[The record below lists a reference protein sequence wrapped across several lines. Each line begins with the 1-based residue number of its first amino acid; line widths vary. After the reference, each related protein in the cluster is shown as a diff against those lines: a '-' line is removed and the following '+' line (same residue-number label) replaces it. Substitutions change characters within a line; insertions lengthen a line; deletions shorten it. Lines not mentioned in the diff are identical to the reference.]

1 MNPVRTITVL
11 IRTSATNRLAYCL
24 VFNFIYA
31 LKHHPMERPKKLL
44 VLTGGGDCPG
54 LNAVI
59 RGIAKRARKE
69 KDWEVYG
76 SIEAFNGVLN
86 EKQEIVKLTRKMTAG
101 IHVKGGTILKTTNK
115 GSPLKYPVE
124 KPDGS
129 MTFIDRT
136 NELVKKLKA
145 LKFDAVINIGGDGS
159 QKISKV
165 LYDKGIPIIGVPK
178 TIDNDLSAT
187 DMTFGFQTAV
197 QIATDSFDKLVTTA
211 ESHHRVMIM
220 EVMGRDAGWIAL
232 HTAIAGGAEIC
243 LIPEIPYDI
252 QKVLKRIE
260 LRYRAGRGFAHI
272 VVAEGAKPKDGGAV
286 SSTGE
291 KGSEHVRLGG
301 VAFQLSK
308 QLKDAGCKA
317 EIRETVLGHVQRGGT
332 PIAFDRVLATLF
344 GVKAFE
350 LVLEKKFGRMVS
362 FKDNNITSVS
372 LEAATKEYNFVNK
385 NSELVNAARGLGISF
400 GD

>member
-1 MNPVRTITVL
+1 MAKT
-11 IRTSATNRLAYCL
+11 
-24 VFNFIYA
+24 
-31 LKHHPMERPKKLL
+31 KKIL

-69 KDWEVYG
+69 KGWEVYG
-76 SIEAFNGVLN
+76 SIEAFNGVFN
-86 EKQEIVKLTRKMTAG
+86 EPQEIFRLTSQKTAG

-115 GSPLKYPVE
+115 GNPIKYPVPQ
-124 KPDGS
+124 PDGS
-129 MTFIDRT
+129 IKFIDRSE
-136 NELVKKLKA
+136 ELAKRLRD
-145 LKFDAVINIGGDGS
+145 LGFDAVINIGGDGS
-159 QKISKV
+159 QKISKA
-165 LYDKGIPIIGVPK
+165 LYEKGVPIIGVPK

-187 DMTFGFQTAV
+187 DVTFGFQTAV

-252 QKVLKRIE
+252 NKIVSRLN
-260 LRYRAGRGFAHI
+260 LRYKKGRGFANI
-272 VVAEGAKPKDGGAV
+272 VIAEGAKAKEGTIT
-286 SSTGE
+286 SSLND

-301 VAFQLSK
+301 VAYQLSR
-308 QLKDAGCKA
+308 QLKDFGCQA
-317 EIRETVLGHVQRGGT
+317 DIRETVLGHVQRGGT
-332 PIAFDRVLATLF
+332 PVAYDRVLASLY

-350 LVLEKKFGRMVS
+350 LVLEEKFGEMVA
-362 FKDNNITSVS
+362 FRNNQVTSVS
-372 LEAATKEYNFVNK
+372 LEEATKDYNFVGPD
-385 NSELVNAARGLGISF
+385 SYLIRAAKGLGISF

>member
-1 MNPVRTITVL
+1 MEKPKRVL
-11 IRTSATNRLAYCL
+11 I
-24 VFNFIYA
+24 
-31 LKHHPMERPKKLL
+31 
-44 VLTGGGDCPG
+44 LTGGGDCPG

-69 KDWEVYG
+69 RDWEVLG

-86 EKQEIVKLTRKMTAG
+86 EPLEIVKLTRSRTAG

-115 GSPLKYPVE
+115 ANPINFPVLQ
-124 KPDGS
+124 KDG
-129 MTFIDRT
+129 TTKFIDRSD
-136 NELVKKLKA
+136 ELVKKLKA
-145 LKFDAVINIGGDGS
+145 LKLDAVINIGGDGS
-159 QKISKV
+159 QKISKA
-165 LYDKGIPIIGVPK
+165 LFDRGIPIIGVPK

-187 DMTFGFQTAV
+187 DVTFGFQTAV

-252 QKVLKRIE
+252 KKLVKRIE
-260 LRYRAGRGFAHI
+260 LRYKKNRGFVNI
-272 VVAEGAKPKDGGAV
+272 VIAEGAKPKEGSITA
-286 SSTGE
+286 SEGE

-317 EIRETVLGHVQRGGT
+317 EIRETVLGHVQRGGS
-332 PIAFDRVLATLF
+332 PVAYDRVLATLF
-344 GVKAFE
+344 GVRAFE
-350 LVLEKKFGRMVS
+350 LALEKKFGRMVA
-362 FKDNNITSVS
+362 FRNNTISDVT
-372 LEAATKEYNFVNK
+372 LEEATKDYNFVK
-385 NSELVNAARGLGISF
+385 KDSYLIQAAKGLGISF

>member
-1 MNPVRTITVL
+1 
-11 IRTSATNRLAYCL
+11 
-24 VFNFIYA
+24 
-31 LKHHPMERPKKLL
+31 MEKIKKIL

-69 KDWEVYG
+69 KNWEVYG

-86 EKQEIVKLTRKMTAG
+86 EPQEIIRLTSSRTKG
-101 IHVKGGTILKTTNK
+101 IHIKGGTILKTTNK
-115 GSPLKYPVE
+115 ANPV
-124 KPDGS
+124 KFPVVQTDG
-129 MTFIDRT
+129 TTKFIDRSD
-136 NELVKKLKA
+136 ELVEKLKA

-159 QKISKV
+159 QKISKT
-165 LYDKGIPIIGVPK
+165 LFDKGIPIIGVPK
-178 TIDNDLSAT
+178 TIDNDLAAT
-187 DMTFGFQTAV
+187 DVTFGFQTAV

-252 QKVLKRIE
+252 HKLVKRLD
-260 LRYRAGRGFAHI
+260 LRYKKGRGFANI
-272 VVAEGAKPKDGGAV
+272 VIAEGAMPKKGTV
-286 SSTGE
+286 HSSSNDF
-291 KGSEHVRLGG
+291 GSEHVRLGG
-301 VAFQLSK
+301 VAYQLSK
-308 QLKDAGCKA
+308 QLKDAGCKF

-332 PIAFDRVLATLF
+332 PVAYDRVLATLF

-350 LVLEKKFGRMVS
+350 LIKEKHFGQMVA
-362 FKDNNITSVS
+362 FINNEITSVS
-372 LEAATKEYNFVNK
+372 LEEATKECSFVK
-385 NSELVNAARGLGISF
+385 KDSYLIQAAKGLSISF

>member
-1 MNPVRTITVL
+1 M
-11 IRTSATNRLAYCL
+11 
-24 VFNFIYA
+24 
-31 LKHHPMERPKKLL
+31 KKVL
-44 VLTGGGDCPG
+44 VLTGGGDAPG

-69 KDWEVYG
+69 KGWEVYG

-86 EKQEIVKLTRKMTAG
+86 EPQEIVRLTTKKTAG

-115 GSPLKYPVE
+115 ANPIKFPVTQ
-124 KPDGS
+124 PDGS
-129 MTFIDRT
+129 TKFEDRSD
-136 NELVKKLKA
+136 ELIRKLKD
-145 LKFDAVINIGGDGS
+145 LNLDAIINIGGDGS
-159 QKISKV
+159 QKISKI
-165 LYDKGIPIIGVPK
+165 LFDKGIPIIGVPK

-197 QIATDSFDKLVTTA
+197 QIATDSFDKLVSTA

-232 HTAIAGGAEIC
+232 HTAIAGGAEVC

-252 QKVLKRIE
+252 NKIVKRINM
-260 LRYRAGRGFAHI
+260 RYKGGRGFVNI
-272 VVAEGAKPKDGGAV
+272 VVAEGAKPKEGNIT
-286 SSTGE
+286 SSKSE
-291 KGSEHVRLGG
+291 QGSEHVRLGG
-301 VAFQLSK
+301 VAYQLSK
-308 QLKDAGCKA
+308 QLKDSGCKA

-332 PIAFDRVLATLF
+332 PIASDRILALMF

-350 LVLEKKFGRMVS
+350 LVLEGKFGQMVN
-362 FKDNNITSVS
+362 FRNNIVGSVS
-372 LEAATKEYNFVNK
+372 LDIATREYNFVNK
-385 NSELVNAARGLGISF
+385 NSQLVKTARGLGIGF

>member
-1 MNPVRTITVL
+1 M
-11 IRTSATNRLAYCL
+11 
-24 VFNFIYA
+24 
-31 LKHHPMERPKKLL
+31 KKVL

-69 KDWEVYG
+69 KNWEVYG

-86 EKQEIVKLTRKMTAG
+86 TPQEIIKLTRDRTAG
-101 IHVKGGTILKTTNK
+101 IHTKGGTILKTTNK
-115 GSPLKYPVE
+115 SNPIKFPVTQ
-124 KPDGS
+124 KDGS
-129 MTFIDRT
+129 VKFEDRSD
-136 NELVKKLKA
+136 ELVKKLKA
-145 LKFDAVINIGGDGS
+145 LGVDAVINIGGDGS

-165 LYDKGIPIIGVPK
+165 LFDKGIPVIGVPK

-197 QIATDSFDKLVTTA
+197 QIATDAFDKLVTTA
-211 ESHHRVMIM
+211 ESHHRTMIM

-252 QKVLKRIE
+252 EKLVKKIE
-260 LRYRAGRGFAHI
+260 TRYKNGRGFVNI
-272 VVAEGAKPKDGGAV
+272 VIAEGAKPKEGSITAAK
-286 SSTGE
+286 GE

-332 PIAFDRVLATLF
+332 PAAYDRVLALLF
-344 GVKAFE
+344 GVKAME
-350 LVLEKKFGRMVS
+350 LAIHGEFGKMVAFRNNTISYVS
-362 FKDNNITSVS
+362 FE
-372 LEAATKEYNFVNK
+372 EATREQNLVKR
-385 NSELVNAARGLGISF
+385 NSYLVQAAKGLGISF

>member
-1 MNPVRTITVL
+1 MKKIL
-11 IRTSATNRLAYCL
+11 I
-24 VFNFIYA
+24 
-31 LKHHPMERPKKLL
+31 
-44 VLTGGGDCPG
+44 LTGGGDAPG

-69 KDWEVYG
+69 KGWEVYG

-86 EKQEIVKLTRKMTAG
+86 EPQEIIKLTRRRTAG

-115 GSPLKYPVE
+115 ANPIKFPVTQ
-124 KPDGS
+124 PDG
-129 MTFIDRT
+129 TIKFEDRSG
-136 NELVKKLKA
+136 ELIKKLKA
-145 LKFDAVINIGGDGS
+145 LKFDAIINIGGDGS
-159 QKISKV
+159 QKISETLFK
-165 LYDKGIPIIGVPK
+165 KGIPIIGVPK

-232 HTAIAGGAEIC
+232 HTAIAGGAEVC
-243 LIPEIPYDI
+243 LIPEIPYNI
-252 QKVLKRIE
+252 EKIVKRINT
-260 LRYRAGRGFAHI
+260 RYKKGRGFVNI
-272 VVAEGAKPKDGGAV
+272 VIAEGAKPKQGTITA
-286 SSTGE
+286 STGE

-301 VAFQLSK
+301 VAYQLSK

-332 PIAFDRVLATLF
+332 PIASDRVLALLF

-350 LVLEKKFGRMVS
+350 LALENKFGRMVS
-362 FKDNNITSVS
+362 LKNNSVTSVT
-372 LEAATKEYNFVNK
+372 LAEATKDYHFVSK
-385 NSELVNAARGLGISF
+385 SSSLLKAAKGLGISF

>member
-1 MNPVRTITVL
+1 MKKIL
-11 IRTSATNRLAYCL
+11 I
-24 VFNFIYA
+24 
-31 LKHHPMERPKKLL
+31 
-44 VLTGGGDCPG
+44 LTGGGDCPG

-76 SIEAFNGVLN
+76 SIEAFNGVLH
-86 EKQEIVKLTRKMTAG
+86 EPQEIIKLTSKRTAG

-115 GSPLKYPVE
+115 GNPIKFPIQQ
-124 KPDGS
+124 PDG
-129 MTFIDRT
+129 TFKFVDRSD
-136 NELVKKLKA
+136 ELVKKLKE
-145 LKFDAVINIGGDGS
+145 LEFEAVINIGGDGS

-232 HTAIAGGAEIC
+232 HTAVAGGAEIC
-243 LIPEIPYDI
+243 LIPEIPYDVA
-252 QKVLKRIE
+252 KLVKRIDQ
-260 LRYRAGRGFAHI
+260 RYFKGRGFVNI
-272 VVAEGAKPKDGGAV
+272 VISEGAKPKAGAV
-286 SSTGE
+286 TASAGE
-291 KGSEHVRLGG
+291 RGSEHVRLGG
-301 VAFQLSK
+301 VAYQLSK

-332 PIAFDRVLATLF
+332 PSAFDRVLASTF

-350 LVLEKKFGRMVS
+350 LVLEKNFGRMVAL
-362 FKDNNITSVS
+362 KNNAITSVT
-372 LEAATKEYNFVNK
+372 LEEATREPNFVRTDTY
-385 NSELVNAARGLGISF
+385 LVKAAKGLGISF

>member
-1 MNPVRTITVL
+1 MT
-11 IRTSATNRLAYCL
+11 
-24 VFNFIYA
+24 
-31 LKHHPMERPKKLL
+31 KKIL

-59 RGIAKRARKE
+59 RGIAKRARRE

-86 EKQEIVKLTRKMTAG
+86 EPQEIIKLTSKRTAG
-101 IHVKGGTILKTTNK
+101 IHIKGGTILKTTNK
-115 GSPLKYPVE
+115 GNPIKYPVVL
-124 KPDGS
+124 PDG
-129 MTFIDRT
+129 TTRFEDRSD
-136 NELVKKLKA
+136 ELIKKLNE
-145 LKFDAVINIGGDGS
+145 LKFDAIINIGGDGS
-159 QKISKV
+159 QKISKA
-165 LYDKGIPIIGVPK
+165 LFEKGIPIIGVPK

-187 DMTFGFQTAV
+187 DLTFGFQTAV

-252 QKVLKRIE
+252 NKLVNRIDSWYKR
-260 LRYRAGRGFAHI
+260 GRGFANI
-272 VVAEGAKPKDGGAV
+272 VIAEGAKPKEGTITA
-286 SSTGE
+286 TKE

-301 VAFQLSK
+301 VAYQLSK

-350 LVLEKKFGRMVS
+350 LVLEKSFGRMVAL
-362 FKDNNITSVS
+362 KNNAITSVT
-372 LEAATKEYNFVNK
+372 LEEATQEYNFLK
-385 NSELVNAARGLGISF
+385 KDSFLVKAAKGLGISF

>member
-1 MNPVRTITVL
+1 MGKT
-11 IRTSATNRLAYCL
+11 
-24 VFNFIYA
+24 
-31 LKHHPMERPKKLL
+31 KKVL

-69 KDWEVYG
+69 KDWEVFG
-76 SIEAFNGVLN
+76 SIEAFNGVFN
-86 EKQEIVKLTRKMTAG
+86 EPQEIIKLGSKQTAG

-115 GSPLKYPVE
+115 GNPINYPVLQ
-124 KPDGS
+124 KDG
-129 MTFIDRT
+129 TVKFIDRSD
-136 NELVKKLKA
+136 ELVKKLKA

-159 QKISKV
+159 QKISKA
-165 LYDKGIPIIGVPK
+165 LFDKGMPIIGVPK

-187 DMTFGFQTAV
+187 DVTFGFQTAV

-243 LIPEIPYDI
+243 LIPEIPYDVRNI
-252 QKVLKRIE
+252 VKRLN
-260 LRYRAGRGFAHI
+260 LRYKKGRGFANI
-272 VVAEGAKPKDGGAV
+272 VIAEGAKPKEGSITSAM
-286 SSTGE
+286 GE

-301 VAFQLSK
+301 VAYQLSR
-308 QLKDAGCKA
+308 QLKDAGCQA

-332 PIAFDRVLATLF
+332 PVAYDRILATLY

-350 LVLEKKFGRMVS
+350 LILEKKFGQMVA
-362 FKDNNITSVS
+362 FRNNTVTSVS
-372 LEAATKEYNFVNK
+372 LEEATQDYNKVDKDSWTVQAAK
-385 NSELVNAARGLGISF
+385 GMGISF

>member
-1 MNPVRTITVL
+1 M
-11 IRTSATNRLAYCL
+11 
-24 VFNFIYA
+24 
-31 LKHHPMERPKKLL
+31 KKLL

-76 SIEAFNGVLN
+76 SIEAFNGVFN
-86 EKQEIVKLTRKMTAG
+86 EPQEIIRLTAKKTAG

-115 GSPLKYPVE
+115 GNPIQFPVLQ
-124 KPDGS
+124 PDGS
-129 MTFIDRT
+129 FRFIDRSD
-136 NELVKKLKA
+136 ELVKKLNA
-145 LKFDAVINIGGDGS
+145 LKFDAIINIGGDGS
-159 QKISKV
+159 QKISKI
-165 LYDKGIPIIGVPK
+165 LFDKGIPIIGVPK
-178 TIDNDLSAT
+178 TIDNDLAAT
-187 DMTFGFQTAV
+187 DVTFGFQTAL

-252 QKVLKRIE
+252 GKIVKRIN
-260 LRYRAGRGFAHI
+260 LRYKKGRGFVNI
-272 VVAEGAKPKDGGAV
+272 VLAEGAKPKEGSITAQK
-286 SSTGE
+286 GE
-291 KGSEHVRLGG
+291 RGSEHVRLGG

-317 EIRETVLGHVQRGGT
+317 EIRETVLGHVQRGGG
-332 PIAFDRVLATLF
+332 PVAFDRVLATLF

-350 LVLEKKFGRMVS
+350 MALAKQFGHMVS
-362 FKDNNITSVS
+362 FKNNTMAAVT
-372 LEAATKEYNFVNK
+372 LEEATKKSNTVDQ
-385 NSELVNAARGLGISF
+385 NSWLVQAARGLNISF

>member
-1 MNPVRTITVL
+1 MT
-11 IRTSATNRLAYCL
+11 
-24 VFNFIYA
+24 
-31 LKHHPMERPKKLL
+31 KKIL

-86 EKQEIVKLTRKMTAG
+86 EPQEIIKLTSKRTAG

-115 GSPLKYPVE
+115 GNPIKYPVVL
-124 KPDGS
+124 PDG
-129 MTFIDRT
+129 TTRFEDRSD
-136 NELVKKLKA
+136 ELIKKLKE
-145 LKFDAVINIGGDGS
+145 LNFDAIINIGGDGS
-159 QKISKV
+159 QKISKA
-165 LYDKGIPIIGVPK
+165 LFEKGIPIIGVPK

-187 DMTFGFQTAV
+187 DLTFGFQTAV

-232 HTAIAGGAEIC
+232 HTAIAGGAEMC

-252 QKVLKRIE
+252 NKLVNRIDSRYKR
-260 LRYRAGRGFAHI
+260 GRGFANI
-272 VVAEGAKPKDGGAV
+272 VIAEGAKPKEGSITATKQ
-286 SSTGE
+286 S
-291 KGSEHVRLGG
+291 GSEHVRLGG

-332 PIAFDRVLATLF
+332 PTAFDRVLATLF

-350 LVLEKKFGRMVS
+350 LVLENNFGRMVAL
-362 FKDNNITSVS
+362 KNNSITSVT
-372 LEAATKEYNFVNK
+372 LEEATKEYNSLKKDSF
-385 NSELVNAARGLGISF
+385 LVKAAKGLGISF

>member
-1 MNPVRTITVL
+1 MDKV
-11 IRTSATNRLAYCL
+11 
-24 VFNFIYA
+24 
-31 LKHHPMERPKKLL
+31 KKIL

-69 KDWEVYG
+69 KNWEVYG
-76 SIEAFNGVLN
+76 SVEAFNGVFN
-86 EKQEIVKLTRKMTAG
+86 EPTELIKLTGKKTAG

-115 GSPLKYPVE
+115 GNPINFPVTD
-124 KPDGS
+124 PDG
-129 MTFIDRT
+129 TIRHIDRSA
-136 NELVKKLKA
+136 ELVKRIKDLG
-145 LKFDAVINIGGDGS
+145 FYAVVNIGGDGS
-159 QKISKV
+159 QRISKA
-165 LYDKGIPIIGVPK
+165 LYEKGLNIIGVPK

-187 DMTFGFQTAV
+187 DVTFGFQTAV
-197 QIATDSFDKLVTTA
+197 QIATDSIDKLVTTA
-211 ESHHRVMIM
+211 ESHHRTMIM

-252 QKVLKRIE
+252 NKIVKKLNA
-260 LRYRAGRGFAHI
+260 RYKNGRGFANI
-272 VVAEGAKPKDGGAV
+272 VIAEGAKAKEGTITSIQND
-286 SSTGE
+286 

-308 QLKDAGCKA
+308 QLKDAGCQM

-332 PIAFDRVLATLF
+332 PVAYDRVLATLY

-350 LVLEKKFGRMVS
+350 LIHEGKFGQMVA
-362 FKDNNITSVS
+362 FRNNSVTSVS
-372 LEAATKEYNFVNK
+372 LEEATQNYNFVDK
-385 NSELVNAARGLGISF
+385 NSFLVQAAKGMGISF